1 MAHRS
6 DVARGR
12 EIIERWCLLAE
23 QRLDYLT
30 DLFESGRWRRFY
42 SEIAFLENIQ
52 EAKTAVET
60 WRRLLTQEGSSDNSA
75 IDTSWL
81 DRRRTVPPRQAS
93 ILRHE
98 VRPTLPRSLQI
109 VGERVA
115 PEPLVDLTSE
125 ATPSDQTA
133 SASSA
138 DDNAWERE
146 LDLSTMQQRYPLLRN
161 TL

>member
-12 EIIERWCLLAE
+12 EIIERWCVLAE

-60 WRRLLTQEGSSDNSA
+60 WRRLLTKEGSSDNSA

-81 DRRRTVPPRQAS
+81 DRRRTIPPRQAS

-98 VRPTLPRSLQI
+98 VRPTLPRSMQI
-109 VGERVA
+109 VGERAA

-146 LDLSTMQQRYPLLRN
+146 LDLSVMQQRYPLLRN